1 MNSLRKKQAVIL
13 LILAV
18 LVAYGLLLLRFS
30 LRNDQNNYFL
40 PVRMYMSDAFNHH
53 EFMLWNPYLSGSYPI
68 HCDMQGSVWNPIVIF
83 LSWLFNYNSTLLSIE
98 LLLYL
103 IIGAVGCFYF
113 VRNFSENIAGCA
125 LIAISYGCCGATI
138 SFLEFMDWEA
148 SAAFLPWAL
157 HFFYLILKKGGFH
170 ASIRFAIALWLMLV
184 CGYPSFL
191 IYLGYTVLAVLFA
204 DGYLHYRQKRL
215 REFIKI
221 MKFVFLSLCIFLIL
235 SLPAIHSFLEY
246 LPAYARGTRADDH
259 QIKWETF
266 SWSYPI
272 SLIFPG
278 AGISSDG
285 NDLYIGLVPFL
296 ILCCSKRKNPVPGFR
311 DWFLLSGCLFTF
323 LFTLGA
329 STPVRMF
336 CAKYL
341 PLLGTFGFSHSLRI
355 FFILGLFIWTTPKLG
370 TLLTDINPRSIQR
383 IRYASF
389 LAGLILLVYLFADYP
404 QTKLKTGLFRF
415 SYYASAIWQLLLIT
429 TMCFSHKIYA
439 SSKRLFFFV
448 ATDLI
453 LSVFILFPIM
463 GLSRTRS
470 STYNAY
476 ADRFYSSTLQENILS
491 PASGFRQ
498 SLNIDPRTELNA
510 LKLIPR
516 RNFPSNTRL
525 DTFYHYLMDDSRYN
539 KLLSLPVAF
548 AANGTILKINKI
560 DLGYNHID
568 IDVTA
573 PDSCQ
578 MVIQQTF
585 YKRWKSE
592 SMENRLS
599 AYKGILLQVTLKKGI
614 NRVRLFYYRT
624 DLITESII
632 SVSMLLVI
640 CFCII
645 IQYRK
650 QCES

>member
-1 MNSLRKKQAVIL
+1 
-13 LILAV
+13 
-18 LVAYGLLLLRFS
+18 
-30 LRNDQNNYFL
+30 
-40 PVRMYMSDAFNHH
+40 
-53 EFMLWNPYLSGSYPI
+53 
-68 HCDMQGSVWNPIVIF
+68 
-83 LSWLFNYNSTLLSIE
+83 
-98 LLLYL
+98 LYL
-103 IIGAVGCFYF
+103 IIGVTGCFYF
-113 VRNFSENIAGCA
+113 VRNFSGSIGSCT

-138 SFLEFMDWEA
+138 SFLEFISWEA
-148 SAAFLPWAL
+148 SVAFLPWAL
-157 HFFYLILKKGGFH
+157 HFFYLILKKGGFY

-215 REFIKI
+215 GEFIRI
-221 MKFVFLSLCIFLIL
+221 MKFVFLGLFVFLIL

-246 LPAYARGTRADDH
+246 LPAYARGTRADDR
-259 QIKWETF
+259 QINWETF

-296 ILCCSKRKNPVPGFR
+296 ILCCGSKRNLVPGFR

-341 PLLGTFGFSHSLRI
+341 PLLGTFGFSHSVRI
-355 FFILGLFIWTTPKLG
+355 FLILGLFIWLTPKLG
-370 TLLTDINPRSIQR
+370 EFLTGINPRSIQR

-389 LAGLILLVYLFADYP
+389 LAGLILLAYLLADYP
-404 QTKLKTGLFRF
+404 QTKLKAGVFRF
-415 SYYASAIWQLLLIT
+415 SYYASAICQLLLIAAL
-429 TMCFSHKIYA
+429 CFSPKIYA
-439 SSKRLFFFV
+439 FSKRLFFFV
-448 ATDLI
+448 AADLI

-463 GLSRTRS
+463 GLSRTRPA
-470 STYNAY
+470 TYNAY
-476 ADRFYSSTLQENILS
+476 ADRFYRSSLRENLLS
-491 PASGFRQ
+491 SPSENKRL
-498 SLNIDPRTELNA
+498 LNIDPRTEVNVV
-510 LKLIPR
+510 KLIPR

-525 DTFYHYLMDDSRYN
+525 DTFYRYLMDDSHYS
-539 KLLSLPVAF
+539 KLLSLPVVF
-548 AANGTILKINKI
+548 AANGAILKINKI
-560 DLGYNHID
+560 DLGYNHIN

-592 SMENRLS
+592 NPENRLS
-599 AYKGILLQVTLKKGI
+599 AYKGILLQARLKKGI
-614 NRVRLFYYRT
+614 NNIRLFYYKT
-624 DLITESII
+624 DLMAEFII
-632 SVSMLLVI
+632 SISMLLAI
-640 CFCII
+640 CVYIVVR
-645 IQYRK
+645 YRR
-650 QCES
+650 QRASS